1 MMKIVIT
8 ALMAGTLAV
17 APDTIPATGGNITI
31 QPINH
36 ATLELTYGGK
46 VIDIDPVAQ
55 ANFEGLAAP
64 DIILVTDIHQDHLDP
79 STVAK
84 RKKDTKLQITA
95 GRTRILARCPMT
107 EFGASSAERTT
118 QSGRE
123 WAVVQRCCARPT
135 VRSRHDRRNGFT
147 RNSATRSF
155 FGMLIRSIGGVRDRA
170 LCAIGL

>member
-8 ALMAGTLAV
+8 ALMSVTLAV

-84 RKKDTKLQITA
+84 RKKDTTKIVA
-95 GRTRILARCPMT
+95 PPAA
-107 EFGASSAERTT
+107 AS
-118 QSGRE
+118 
-123 WAVVQRCCARPT
+123 
-135 VRSRHDRRNGFT
+135 T
-147 RNSATRSF
+147 RNASPR
-155 FGMLIRSIGGVRDRA
+155 
-170 LCAIGL
+170 